1 MSKPRY
7 SVNNWLL
14 DFTSGA
20 IVHRQ
25 SGEIR
30 RLGEYQ
36 LKLLD
41 CLIEHAG
48 QTLSRNELTGLVWER
63 RVIGDNSL
71 SNAIHALRAAL
82 EDDGK
87 QQRVIKTI
95 PKKGYLLDPEFCQLI
110 EPEADIV
117 SSPAPVSNPTKV
129 PEGKYLIQPEMAE
142 TVTTNTVS
150 VNDEI
155 TVPLAAKRIRYSL
168 PPWSVLSL
176 LLLICVITLSA
187 WLIFFHKNCDEMVAQ
202 EQQKNQYS
210 NIRVFRIAAAVDE
223 MNDEDIVKLKP
234 TLKALNQELIAH
246 DAWMTV
252 YYRTDE
258 QVLNY
263 TFSIET
269 TCANQQLAM
278 TLYHWR
284 IDNLKLTNTIFGET
298 ERKLNEMAVC
308 TKS

>member
-1 MSKPRY
+1 MSKSRY

-14 DFTSGA
+14 AYTSGA

-25 SGEIR
+25 TGEIR

-48 QTLSRNELTGLVWER
+48 QTLSRNELTTLVWER

-71 SNAIHALRAAL
+71 SNAIHALRSAL

-95 PKKGYLLDPEFCQLI
+95 PKKGYLLDPQFCELI
-110 EPEADIV
+110 EPQTEDE
-117 SSPAPVSNPTKV
+117 SLPAAVCTTAKPPAAKNVTPT
-129 PEGKYLIQPEMAE
+129 ELAE
-142 TVTTNTVS
+142 TTPTNTTS
-150 VNDEI
+150 DAKAFTA
-155 TVPLAAKRIRYSL
+155 TVAKNMRYSL
-168 PPWSVLSL
+168 PPWSALSL
-176 LLLICVITLSA
+176 FLLVCVIALSG
-187 WLIFFHKNCDEMVAQ
+187 WLIFFHTNCDEMVAQ

-210 NIRVFRIAAAVDE
+210 NIRVYRIAAAVDE
-223 MNDEDIVKLKP
+223 MNNEDILKFNS
-234 TLKALNQELIAH
+234 TLKMLNQTLIAR

-252 YYRTDE
+252 YYRADE
-258 QVLNY
+258 QMLNY

-284 IDNLKLTNTIFGET
+284 VDNQKLTNTIFGET
-298 ERKLNEMAVC
+298 ERKLNEIAPC
-308 TKS
+308 KKS

>member
-1 MSKPRY
+1 MSKLRY

-48 QTLSRNELTGLVWER
+48 QTLSRNELTSLVWER

-110 EPEADIV
+110 EPEVDIA
-117 SSPAPVSNPTKV
+117 SSSTPVSNTTKLPEAKYPT
-129 PEGKYLIQPEMAE
+129 QPEMAE
-142 TVTTNTVS
+142 TVPTNNAPVAE
-150 VNDEI
+150 EI
-155 TVPLAAKRIRYSL
+155 TAPLAKGLRYALSS
-168 PPWSVLSL
+168 WSVLSL
-176 LLLICVITLSA
+176 LLLIGVIMLCG
-187 WLIFFHKNCDEMVAQ
+187 WLIFFHKNCNEMVAQ

-223 MNDEDIVKLKP
+223 MNNEDILKFNS
-234 TLKALNQELIAH
+234 TLRMLNKKLIAR

-252 YYRTDE
+252 YYRADE

-284 IDNLKLTNTIFGET
+284 VDNQKLTNTIFGET
-298 ERKLNEMAVC
+298 ERKLNEIAPC
-308 TKS
+308 KKS

>member
-14 DFTSGA
+14 DYTSGA
-20 IVHRQ
+20 IVHLQ

-48 QTLSRNELTGLVWER
+48 QTLSRNELTSLVWER

-95 PKKGYLLDPEFCQLI
+95 PKKGYLLEPEFCQLI
-110 EPEADIV
+110 EPEADTS
-117 SSPAPVSNPTKV
+117 SSPPAVSNTVKL
-129 PEGKYLIQPEMAE
+129 PETKYLIQSEMVEAVPMNNVPVAE
-142 TVTTNTVS
+142 
-150 VNDEI
+150 DI
-155 TVPLAAKRIRYSL
+155 TAPVAKHRRYPL
-168 PPWSVLSL
+168 PPWQILSFFL
-176 LLLICVITLSA
+176 IICVITLSG
-187 WLIFFHKNCDEMVAQ
+187 WLIFFHKSCDEMVAQ

-223 MNDEDIVKLKP
+223 MNNEDLLKFNS
-234 TLKALNQELIAH
+234 TLKMLNQRLIAR

-252 YYRTDE
+252 YYRADE

-284 IDNLKLTNTIFGET
+284 IDNQRLTNTIFGET
-298 ERKLNEMAVC
+298 ERKLNEIAPC
-308 TKS
+308 KKS

>member
-1 MSKPRY
+1 MSKSRY

-14 DFTSGA
+14 DHANGA
-20 IVHRQ
+20 IVHRK

-41 CLIEHAG
+41 CLIQHAG
-48 QTLSRNELTGLVWER
+48 QTLSRNELTNLVWER

-95 PKKGYLLDPEFCQLI
+95 PKKGYLLDLEYCQPL
-110 EPEADIV
+110 EPVDDITPP
-117 SSPAPVSNPTKV
+117 SAPV
-129 PEGKYLIQPEMAE
+129 L
-142 TVTTNTVS
+142 VTTKLPVAKTALLEEFTEPTL
-150 VNDEI
+150 VNNDH
-155 TVPLAAKRIRYSL
+155 PLTSIPD
-168 PPWSVLSL
+168 PPNKSWKFTQSCWPILTL
-176 LLLICVITLSA
+176 LLLMCVILLSG
-187 WLIFFHKNCDEMVAQ
+187 WVFFYHGDYDDMNAQ
-202 EQQKNQYS
+202 EQEKNQYS
-210 NIRVFRIAAAVDE
+210 NIRVFRIAAAVNE
-223 MNDEDIVKLKP
+223 INAEDILKFNS
-234 TLKALNQELIAH
+234 TLKMLNQKLITH

-252 YYRTDE
+252 YYRADE

-263 TFSIET
+263 TFSLET

-284 IDNLKLTNTIFGET
+284 TDNQKLTSTIYNET
-298 ERKLNEMAVC
+298 ERKLNEMAPC
-308 TKS
+308 KKS

>member
-1 MSKPRY
+1 MSKSHY

-14 DFTSGA
+14 VYTSGA
-20 IVHRQ
+20 IVHRHTR
-25 SGEIR
+25 EIR

-41 CLIEHAG
+41 CLVEHAG
-48 QTLSRNELTGLVWER
+48 QTLSRNELTSLVWER

-95 PKKGYLLDPEFCQLI
+95 PKKGYLLDPQFCELI
-110 EPEADIV
+110 EPQTEDESLPAAV
-117 SSPAPVSNPTKV
+117 STMAKPHAAKNVIPT
-129 PEGKYLIQPEMAE
+129 ELAE
-142 TVTTNTVS
+142 TMPTNTASDTEEFTTAV
-150 VNDEI
+150 
-155 TVPLAAKRIRYSL
+155 AKNIRYSL
-168 PPWSVLSL
+168 PPWSALSL
-176 LLLICVITLSA
+176 LLLIGVIMLSG

-223 MNDEDIVKLKP
+223 MNNEDLLKFNS
-234 TLKALNQELIAH
+234 TLKMLNQRLIAR
-246 DAWMTV
+246 DAWMSV
-252 YYRTDE
+252 YYRADE

-284 IDNLKLTNTIFGET
+284 IDNQRLNNTIFGET
-298 ERKLNEMAVC
+298 ERKLNEIAPC
-308 TKS
+308 KKS